1 MGRMS
6 GCGLSDMHLCCT
18 CCTLAPVQVSL
29 RTHPKF
35 VSLFAKKT
43 HPICGLL
50 LGGSRKGAVQL
61 WLRKQRIYA
70 NAQQAAG
77 RPATEAKGSRGAAER
92 QAGGESKPET
102 AAQAARRHRSEHR
115 LREKH
120 LARKIWAAVR
130 VRKHL
135 SRWCERARAAV
146 AKRPASSSTTS
157 TAAAAPPPAPPPPPP
172 APDQAQARATP
183 PAGAAAA
190 ASSAPDI
197 FMMEGPQEGE
207 LPLQPLTHTLDAAA
221 TPAVPDP
228 ALADPL
234 PPEPNPAPALPA
246 APDASHGATSAPQT
260 IPAVPSATEPQV
272 NANAL
277 PAADTTPPINA
288 FNYAAAAIAAAV
300 APRPAPAPPL
310 APPPP
315 AAPPALH
322 APPRQL
328 TGAAAKFRPPPAKAR
343 GAQPPDAPLVRRP
356 RRPVRRPVA
365 QALSRLTWGPPCWHN
380 CSIHYFERP

>member
-1 MGRMS
+1 MENRFGAPAS
-6 GCGLSDMHLCCT
+6 GTPEGSARREFELL
-18 CCTLAPVQVSL
+18 
-29 RTHPKF
+29 
-35 VSLFAKKT
+35 
-43 HPICGLL
+43 LL
-50 LGGSRKGAVQL
+50 LGGSRKAAVQL

-146 AKRPASSSTTS
+146 AKRPAPSSTTS

-207 LPLQPLTHTLDAAA
+207 LPLQPLTHTLS
-221 TPAVPDP
+221 VM
-228 ALADPL
+228 
-234 PPEPNPAPALPA
+234 PNMVEAILL
-246 APDASHGATSAPQT
+246 SVLHL
-260 IPAVPSATEPQV
+260 V
-272 NANAL
+272 
-277 PAADTTPPINA
+277 
-288 FNYAAAAIAAAV
+288 IAAACARASTSLSALEHAHDQEPHGSV
-300 APRPAPAPPL
+300 RAGADAGARCVVRVSGLRTASHSQGALRPSLTASTDRCARRAGCTPITRSS
-310 APPPP
+310 
-315 AAPPALH
+315 H
-322 APPRQL
+322 AERIRPGQL
-328 TGAAAKFRPPPAKAR
+328 RSGADEA
-343 GAQPPDAPLVRRP
+343 
-356 RRPVRRPVA
+356 PVRNA
-365 QALSRLTWGPPCWHN
+365 SRATSNRG
-380 CSIHYFERP
+380 

>member
-1 MGRMS
+1 MFGAPAS
-6 GCGLSDMHLCCT
+6 GTPERSARREFELL
-18 CCTLAPVQVSL
+18 
-29 RTHPKF
+29 
-35 VSLFAKKT
+35 
-43 HPICGLL
+43 LL
-50 LGGSRKGAVQL
+50 LGGNRKGAVQL
-61 WLRKQRIYA
+61 WKWERRQRIYA
-70 NAQQAAG
+70 NAQQSAG

-92 QAGGESKPET
+92 QAGGKSKPET

-228 ALADPL
+228 AFADPM
-234 PPEPNPAPALPA
+234 PPKPNPAPALPA
-246 APDASHGATSAPQT
+246 GTK
-260 IPAVPSATEPQV
+260 
-272 NANAL
+272 
-277 PAADTTPPINA
+277 
-288 FNYAAAAIAAAV
+288 
-300 APRPAPAPPL
+300 L
-310 APPPP
+310 A
-315 AAPPALH
+315 
-322 APPRQL
+322 
-328 TGAAAKFRPPPAKAR
+328 
-343 GAQPPDAPLVRRP
+343 
-356 RRPVRRPVA
+356 
-365 QALSRLTWGPPCWHN
+365 
-380 CSIHYFERP
+380 